1 MKLRYA
7 MWMLAGSIAL
17 GGAGLVQAEEAPTT
31 QPADNYPLT
40 VCIVSGGELGSM
52 GDPIVIQHEGRTVKF
67 CCEHCVGSFK
77 KNPQKYLKKLDE
89 AEKAAPAPS
98 EAPSEAPSD
107 TPAEAPAEASE
118 DQQDEQGTK

>member
-7 MWMLAGSIAL
+7 MWMVAGLIAL
-17 GGAGLVQAEEAPTT
+17 GGAGWVQAEEVPTT

-89 AEKAAPAPS
+89 AEKAAPT
-98 EAPSEAPSD
+98 PSEAPSD
-107 TPAEAPAEASE
+107 TPAEAPAETPQ